1 MNKEL
6 KVDAFVFTTK
16 EDADRAAKEKKQVA
30 YLKTHMDLSSV
41 EKVKAI
47 YEKSNKER
55 LFRTPIGLAYM
66 QELYNA
72 LIRAG
77 VSSEEL
83 LPVFVQ
89 ANFEQRL
96 RPQSVSEKQNDA
108 FKQKQEKLRSNFR
121 ISVVL
126 NLILLIAVAAMF
138 VITLKSDNPNILNYE
153 SALQNRYSAWEQ
165 ELNEREQALRE
176 KELEQIRE

>member
-6 KVDAFVFTTK
+6 QVDAFVFTTK

-83 LPVFVQ
+83 LPVFV
-89 ANFEQRL
+89 
-96 RPQSVSEKQNDA
+96 
-108 FKQKQEKLRSNFR
+108 
-121 ISVVL
+121 
-126 NLILLIAVAAMF
+126 LLTV
-138 VITLKSDNPNILNYE
+138 
-153 SALQNRYSAWEQ
+153 
-165 ELNEREQALRE
+165 
-176 KELEQIRE
+176 